1 MTLILI
7 SIVLS
12 GALIICFKVF
22 ETFNINSSNAIS
34 INYLF
39 ASSAGIAVGYE
50 QFSSTNIIHSDWFP
64 YTLLFGIMFIST
76 FNLVAHG
83 VKTSGLMVVSIAQ
96 KMSLIIPLAFSI
108 IYYDESAGWMK
119 ILGITLAIIA
129 IYFSSKKT
137 NEEQQQ
143 QLHWKILLIPAF
155 IFIGSGIVD
164 ISIKVSQEHFGAQA
178 PFSII
183 LACIFGSAGIVGIIQ
198 KLIQKASFQTKD
210 VIGGMCLG
218 LLNFSSTFFLM
229 KALSSDTFES
239 SFVFAVNNIGI
250 ILFNSMV
257 ANIVFKERI
266 SKTNAIGIVLALISI
281 LMIYFANII

>member
-1 MTLILI
+1 MTLIII

-39 ASSAGIAVGYE
+39 ASTAGILVGYE

-76 FNLVAHG
+76 FNLVAYG

-96 KMSLIIPLAFSI
+96 KMSLIIPLTFSI

-119 ILGITLAIIA
+119 ISGIILAIIA
-129 IYFSSKKT
+129 IYYSSKKT
-137 NEEQQQ
+137 NDEQQQ
-143 QLHWKILLIPAF
+143 LNWKVLLIPIF

-183 LACIFGSAGIVGIIQ
+183 LACIFGSAGIIGIIQ
-198 KLIQKASFQTKD
+198 KIVQKAKFKTKD
-210 VIGGMCLG
+210 IVGGLCLG
-218 LLNFSSTFFLM
+218 ILNFSSTFFLM
-229 KALSSDTFES
+229 KALSSDQLES

-257 ANIVFKERI
+257 AAVVFREKI
-266 SKTNAIGIVLALISI
+266 SRSNTFGIILALVSI
-281 LMIYFANII
+281 LIIYLANVI

>member
-39 ASSAGIAVGYE
+39 ASAVGVTVGYE
-50 QFSSTNIIHSDWFP
+50 QFRSISIIHSDWFP

-76 FNLVAHG
+76 FNLVAYG

-108 IYYDESAGWMK
+108 LYYDESAGWMK

-137 NEEQQQ
+137 NEQQK
-143 QLHWKILLIPAF
+143 QLQWKILLIPAF

-164 ISIKVSQEHFGAQA
+164 ISIKVSQEHLGTQA

-183 LACIFGSAGIVGIIQ
+183 LACIFGSAGMIGIIQ
-198 KLIQKASFQTKD
+198 KIIQKSVFHWRD
-210 VIGGMCLG
+210 IVGGMCLG

-229 KALSSDTFES
+229 KALSSDTLES
-239 SFVFAVNNIGI
+239 SFVFSVNNIGI
-250 ILFNSMV
+250 ILFNTMV
-257 ANIVFKERI
+257 AGILFKEKI

-281 LMIYFANII
+281 VIIYFANII